1 MQNWDFPTI
10 LGVLGIL
17 VSIIIGAITL
27 YIAIKIAK
35 RQDGQLRDLDIQK
48 IKHENVRKFFKIHDR
63 SSGFV
68 CAYPAELTGKPF
80 YSINSG
86 DHAALH
92 ILVDLIGAPQLKLT
106 PVVRGRPHSIPNAV
120 GVLHLCSP
128 SANDALNEIFPPLV
142 LEGPGDS
149 ERQSA
154 RAEYKID
161 LPCWF
166 VHEKGSPIYPP
177 TKDLPYLKV
186 ICIRQPHQHIDSPA
200 EPEYRQANQM
210 QGAYV
215 PTFEVLQDVAILL
228 RTHHNGQL
236 IFVLAGIHQY
246 GTVIAAKFLHQL
258 IHAHGKPSEYQD
270 LLLSD
275 NDFVAVVEGSYDVTK
290 LDATIANI
298 KKGYVWVREPNSAA
312 EWERR
317 E

>member
-1 MQNWDFPTI
+1 MSNWDLPTV
-10 LGVLGIL
+10 LSALGIL
-17 VSIIIGAITL
+17 VSIVIGAITL
-27 YIAIKIAK
+27 YMAIKIAN
-35 RQDGQLRDLDIQK
+35 RQDEQLRELDTQK
-48 IKHENVRKFFKIHDR
+48 TKHENVRKFFKIHGR

-92 ILVDLIGAPQLKLT
+92 ILVDLIGAPQLKLI
-106 PVVRGRPHSIPNAV
+106 PVVKGRPHSIPK
-120 GVLHLCSP
+120 GDGILHLCSP

-142 LEGPGDS
+142 LEGPDES
-149 ERQSA
+149 KRQSA
-154 RAEYKID
+154 RAEYQID

-166 VHEKGSPIYPP
+166 VHEKGSPTYPP

-200 EPEYRQANQM
+200 EPEYRQANRM

-215 PTFEVLQDVAILL
+215 PKFEVLQDVAILL
-228 RTHHNGQL
+228 RSHHNGQL

-258 IHAHGKPSEYQD
+258 IHAHGKPSEYRD

-290 LDATIANI
+290 LDATIADI
-298 KKGYVWVREPNSAA
+298 KKGYVWVRQPNSGA
-312 EWERR
+312 EWQRR

>member
-1 MQNWDFPTI
+1 MSDWDLPII
-10 LGVLGIL
+10 LSALGIL
-17 VSIIIGAITL
+17 VSIVIGAITL
-27 YIAIKIAK
+27 YVAIKIAN
-35 RQDGQLRDLDIQK
+35 RQDEQLGDLNAQK
-48 IKHENVRKFFKIHDR
+48 TKHENVHKFFKIHDR
-63 SSGFV
+63 SLSFV

-92 ILVDLIGAPQLKLT
+92 ILVDLIGAPQLKLI

-142 LEGPGDS
+142 LEGSDDS
-149 ERQSA
+149 ERQKA
-154 RAEYKID
+154 RAEYQID

-177 TKDLPYLKV
+177 TKDLPFLKV
-186 ICIRQPHQHIDSPA
+186 IWIRPNQHIDSPA
-200 EPEYRQANQM
+200 EAEYRQANKM

-215 PTFEVLQDVAILL
+215 PKFDVLQDVAILL
-228 RTHHNGQL
+228 RLHHNGQL

-246 GTVIAAKFLHQL
+246 GTVIAAKFLDQL

-270 LLLSD
+270 QLLSD